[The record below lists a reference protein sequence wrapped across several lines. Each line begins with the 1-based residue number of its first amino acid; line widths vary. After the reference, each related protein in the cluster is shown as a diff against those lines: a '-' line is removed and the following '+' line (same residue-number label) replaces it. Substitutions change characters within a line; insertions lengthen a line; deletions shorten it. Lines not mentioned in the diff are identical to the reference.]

1 MSNTISIR
9 SLGRHYGY
17 DESTIRQAWIP
28 KGLDM
33 SWPEEQIRAWV
44 VENILKPLR
53 DTDLNEQIQRERLR
67 RMAAEASQAEL
78 ELEKQLS
85 LVVDTAYLESSLS
98 EYFSQLKNY
107 LRTIPQKHYIE
118 LFESE
123 NALQLKQ
130 KLSAFIDEVLN
141 EIGSQEYEM
150 PEEEN
155 EQGQVNEDTESGSE
169 EDSTPEE
176 DETK

>member
-9 SLGRHYGY
+9 SLAQQYGY
-17 DESTIRQAWIP
+17 DESTVRQSWIP

-33 SWPEEQIRAWV
+33 TWPEVQIREWV
-44 VENILKPLR
+44 VSEVLQPLR
-53 DTDLNEQIQRERLR
+53 DTDLREQIDRERLR

-78 ELEKQLS
+78 ELNKQLG
-85 LVVDTAYLESSLS
+85 LVVNTSYLESSLS
-98 EYFSQLKNY
+98 DFFSQMKNY
-107 LRTIPQKHYIE
+107 LRTIPQKHYLE

-123 NALQLKQ
+123 DTLQLKT
-130 KLSAFIDEVLN
+130 KLAGFIDEVLN

-155 EQGQVNEDTESGSE
+155 EQGQVNEDTESGSS
-169 EDSTPEE
+169 EDKT
-176 DETK
+176 T

>member
-1 MSNTISIR
+1 MISINQ
-9 SLGRHYGY
+9 LAKQYGY
-17 DESTIRQAWIP
+17 DESTIRQIWIP

-33 SWPEEQIRAWV
+33 TLSEQEIRAWIV
-44 VENILKPLR
+44 QNILKPLR

-98 EYFSQLKNY
+98 EFFSQMKNY
-107 LRTIPQKHYIE
+107 LRTIPQKHYLE
-118 LFESE
+118 LYESE
-123 NALQLKQ
+123 DALQLKTR
-130 KLSAFIDEVLN
+130 LAGFIDEVLN

-155 EQGQVNEDTESGSE
+155 EQGQVNEDPESGSE
-169 EDSTPEE
+169 EDTSTEE

>member
-1 MSNTISIR
+1 MISINQ
-9 SLGRHYGY
+9 LAKQYGY
-17 DESTIRQAWIP
+17 DESTIRQIWIP

-33 SWPEEQIRAWV
+33 TLSEQEIRAWIV
-44 VENILKPLR
+44 QHILKPLR
-53 DTDLNEQIQRERLR
+53 DTDLNEQIARERLR

-78 ELEKQLS
+78 ELDKQLS
-85 LVVDTAYLESSLS
+85 LVVDIAYLESSLS

-118 LFESE
+118 LYESE
-123 NALQLKQ
+123 DALQLKQ

-155 EQGQVNEDTESGSE
+155 EQGQVNENPEQGSE
-169 EDSTPEE
+169 ENSTAEE

>member
-9 SLGRHYGY
+9 SIAKQYGY
-17 DESTIRQAWIP
+17 DESTIRQSWIP

-33 SWPEEQIRAWV
+33 SWPEEQIRAWI

-78 ELEKQLS
+78 ELDKQLS

-98 EYFSQLKNY
+98 EYFNQLKNY
-107 LRTIPQKHYIE
+107 LRTIPQKHYLE

-123 NALQLKQ
+123 DALQLKQ
-130 KLSAFIDEVLN
+130 KLAGFIDEVLN

-155 EQGQVNEDTESGSE
+155 EQGQVNENTESGSE
-169 EDSTPEE
+169 KDTST
-176 DETK
+176 ETDDTV

>member
-9 SLGRHYGY
+9 SLAQQYGY
-17 DESTIRQAWIP
+17 DESTVRQSWIP

-33 SWPEEQIRAWV
+33 SWPEVQIREWV
-44 VENILKPLR
+44 VSEVLQPLR
-53 DTDLNEQIQRERLR
+53 DTDLREQIDRERLR

-78 ELEKQLS
+78 ELNKQLG

-98 EYFSQLKNY
+98 EFFSQMKNY
-107 LRTIPQKHYIE
+107 LRTIPQKHYLE

-123 NALQLKQ
+123 DALQLKT
-130 KLSAFIDEVLN
+130 KLAGFIDEVLN
-141 EIGSQEYEM
+141 DIGTHEYEM

-155 EQGQVNEDTESGSE
+155 EQGQVNEYPEQGSSEDT
-169 EDSTPEE
+169 ST
-176 DETK
+176 

>member
-9 SLGRHYGY
+9 SLAQQYGY
-17 DESTIRQAWIP
+17 DESTVRQSWIP

-33 SWPEEQIRAWV
+33 SWPEVQIREWV
-44 VENILKPLR
+44 VSQVLQPLR
-53 DTDLNEQIQRERLR
+53 DTDLREQIDRERLR

-78 ELEKQLS
+78 ELNKQLG

-98 EYFSQLKNY
+98 EFFSQMKNY
-107 LRTIPQKHYIE
+107 LRTIPQKHYLE

-123 NALQLKQ
+123 DALQLKT
-130 KLSAFIDEVLN
+130 KLAGFIDEVLN
-141 EIGSQEYEM
+141 EIGTHEYEL

-155 EQGQVNEDTESGSE
+155 EQGQVNEDSEQGSS
-169 EDSTPEE
+169 EDTST
-176 DETK
+176 

>member
-9 SLGRHYGY
+9 SLGRQYGY
-17 DESTIRQAWIP
+17 DESTIRQSWIP

-33 SWPEEQIRAWV
+33 SWPEEQIRAWI

-78 ELEKQLS
+78 ELDKQLS
-85 LVVDTAYLESSLS
+85 LVIDTAYLESTLS
-98 EYFSQLKNY
+98 EFFADMKNY
-107 LRTIPQKHYIE
+107 MRTIPQKHYIE

-123 NALQLKQ
+123 DALELKQ
-130 KLSAFIDEVLN
+130 NLSAFIDSTLN
-141 EIGSQEYEM
+141 EIGNYEYEM
-150 PEEEN
+150 PEEQDE
-155 EQGQVNEDTESGSE
+155 VTDDFESGDQ
-169 EDSTPEE
+169 EDSAT
-176 DETK
+176 ETDDTV

>member
-9 SLGRHYGY
+9 SLASQYGY

-28 KGLDM
+28 KGLNM
-33 SWPEEQIRAWV
+33 EWPEEQIRAWI

-67 RMAAEASQAEL
+67 RLAAEASQAEL

-98 EYFSQLKNY
+98 EFFSQIKNY
-107 LRTIPQKHYIE
+107 LRTIPQKHYLE

-123 NALQLKQ
+123 DALQLKT
-130 KLSAFIDEVLN
+130 KLAGFIDEVLN
-141 EIGSQEYEM
+141 EIGNQEYEM